1 MERKDTKTRE
11 IVQRAIYLYDSGDK
25 KEALQMLHEAKLSD
39 ATIARVL
46 CHPEQRRKDLDAI
59 PFEL

>member
-1 MERKDTKTRE
+1 MGRKDTKTRE
-11 IVQRAIYLYDSGDK
+11 LVQKAIGLYDRGDK
-25 KEALQMLHEAKLSD
+25 KDALIMLQNAGLSD

-46 CHPEQRRKDLDAI
+46 CHPEQRRKDFSAI